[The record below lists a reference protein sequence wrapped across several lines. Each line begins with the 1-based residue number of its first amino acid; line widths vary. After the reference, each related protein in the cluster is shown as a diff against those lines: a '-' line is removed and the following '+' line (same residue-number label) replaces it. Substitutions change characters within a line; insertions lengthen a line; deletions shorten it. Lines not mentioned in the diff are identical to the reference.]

1 MKKLFLVLIALIT
14 LSNLNCSV
22 YNTIV
27 NVSRLKFKLGKVDN
41 FLLNGVSISDKKK
54 FEDFNPIELLKISSA
69 IARGELPVSF
79 TLNVDA
85 VNPNDGTSG
94 YPRTNI
100 TLRSFPWR
108 LLINNKETINGN
120 IQNELSV
127 PGTGETTVIPLGINL
142 DLIKF
147 FKDKDLNSIVNLAL
161 NLGGYGG
168 SSSNL
173 ALLAKPVL
181 SSPLGNITYPDE
193 LKIVNIQY
201 TK

>member
-1 MKKLFLVLIALIT
+1 MKKILILLSVLIIF
-14 LSNLNCSV
+14 SNINCSV

-41 FLLNGVSISDKKK
+41 FLLNGVSIADKKK
-54 FEDFNPIELLKISSA
+54 FEDFSPIELLKITSS
-69 IARGELPVSF
+69 IASGKLPVSF

-85 VNPNDGTSG
+85 VNPNDGTGG

-100 TLRSFPWR
+100 TLKSFPWR
-108 LLINNKETINGN
+108 LFIDNKETINGN
-120 IQNELSV
+120 IKNEIYV
-127 PGTGETTVIPLGINL
+127 PGTGESTVIPLDINL
-142 DLIKF
+142 DIIKF
-147 FKDKDLNSIVNLAL
+147 FKDKDLKSIVNLAL
-161 NLGGYGG
+161 SLGGYGG

-173 ALLAKPVL
+173 SLFAKPVL
-181 SSPLGNITYPDE
+181 SSPLGDITYPEE